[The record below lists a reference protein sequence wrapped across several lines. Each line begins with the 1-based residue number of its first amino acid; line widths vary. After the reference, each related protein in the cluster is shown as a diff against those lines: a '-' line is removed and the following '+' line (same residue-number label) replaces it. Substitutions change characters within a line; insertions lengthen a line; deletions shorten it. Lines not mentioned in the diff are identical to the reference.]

1 MTEDDATNSMTD
13 MGSPYG
19 ALQTA
24 FGAQELKARDR
35 FYDIDSGAN
44 LVDQLKEK
52 LGKSETGER
61 LLKVADHYGVEI
73 RLIKSTKLQSSV
85 HGTKEIFLSAEA
97 GQKEIALS
105 QLLELGGALRELEQ
119 NIVGYGMPSEN
130 EDPFEKASRIHTKYL
145 DKIVHMCKIGHELT
159 HVYGDQVTDV
169 LNQFGIIDIYEAY
182 INNLGHEAMGQIYTK
197 AQEEV

>member
-35 FYDIDSGAN
+35 FYDVDSGAN
-44 LVDQLKEK
+44 LVDQMKEK
-52 LGKSETGER
+52 LSVSETGDR
-61 LLKVADHYGVEI
+61 LLKMADHYGVEI

-97 GQKEIALS
+97 GQTEVELS
-105 QLLELGGALRELEQ
+105 QLLELGSALRELEQ
-119 NIVGYGMPSEN
+119 NIVGYGMPSAH
-130 EDPFEKASRIHTKYL
+130 EDPFEKATLIHTKYL
-145 DKIVHMCKIGHELT
+145 DKIVYMCKIGHELI
-159 HVYGDQVTDV
+159 HIYGDQITSLMD
-169 LNQFGIIDIYEAY
+169 QFGITDIYEGY
-182 INNLGHEAMGQIYTK
+182 VNNLDHEAMGEVYRQ